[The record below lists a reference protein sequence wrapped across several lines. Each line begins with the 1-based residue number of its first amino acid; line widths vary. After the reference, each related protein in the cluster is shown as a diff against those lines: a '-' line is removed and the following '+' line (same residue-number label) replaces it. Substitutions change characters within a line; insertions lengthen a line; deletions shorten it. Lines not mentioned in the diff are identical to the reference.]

1 MLCLQLGQGQVEASG
16 ARTFVLYWLGIEDEN
31 ECVYGAGR
39 DSRGG
44 LVGTVLC
51 LFVVQFLSH
60 LGCVKSVCLGDG
72 HSKGNWEMLP
82 LKVATPS

>member
-1 MLCLQLGQGQVEASG
+1 MSVYMEQAEKVEEVWWGQS
-16 ARTFVLYWLGIEDEN
+16 F
-31 ECVYGAGR
+31 
-39 DSRGG
+39 
-44 LVGTVLC
+44 C

-72 HSKGNWEMLP
+72 HSKGNWGMLP